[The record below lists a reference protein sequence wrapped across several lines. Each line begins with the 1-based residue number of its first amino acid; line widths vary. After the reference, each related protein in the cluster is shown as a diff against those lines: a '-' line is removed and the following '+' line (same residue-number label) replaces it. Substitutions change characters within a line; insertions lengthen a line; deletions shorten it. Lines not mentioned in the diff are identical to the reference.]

1 MKTLHELTGNYSEIN
16 VSAWNISHDGKILA
30 YLDYNNLAF
39 GVGMRSSRVLYQF
52 KNMEYNEFGKKRW
65 AVVENSQASNIL
77 KHYFL
82 NYIFPHTIAFDNEG
96 KKYNLNDELFTVA
109 RKPYG
114 TGCST
119 FILKDNADNS
129 YIELM
134 SDGIWNENALLKED
148 PNEPKVGPN
157 EPKVGNVCRFW
168 DGSNYDNNM
177 IGVLRS
183 LDPAP
188 YHFAST
194 SGHRFENAEKITNPE
209 IIKLFSN
216 D

>member
-1 MKTLHELTGNYSEIN
+1 MRTLHEFTRDYSEMS
-16 VSAWNISHDGKILA
+16 VGKWNIRKDGFFLA
-30 YLDYNNLAF
+30 FRTDENLVF
-39 GVGMRSSRVLYQF
+39 GVGMSSNGVLYEF
-52 KNMEYNEFGKKRW
+52 RDMEYHEFSDDKWG
-65 AVVENSQASNIL
+65 VVENSQASNIL

-82 NYIFPHTIAFDNEG
+82 TTIFLHTTAFDNQG
-96 KKYNLNDELFTVA
+96 KKYNLNDELFTVV
-109 RKPYG
+109 RNPYG

-134 SDGIWNENALLKED
+134 SDGVWNENALLKED
-148 PNEPKVGPN
+148 PNEPKR
-157 EPKVGNVCRFW
+157 GNVCRFW
-168 DGSNYDNNM
+168 NGSNYDNNM

-183 LDPAP
+183 LDTST

-194 SGHRFENAEKITNPE
+194 SGHKFEKAEKITNQE

-216 D
+216 A

>member
-1 MKTLHELTGNYSEIN
+1 MRTLHEFTRNYSEIN
-16 VSAWNISHDGKILA
+16 VTAWNISHDGEILA
-30 YLDYNNLAF
+30 YLDHNNLAF
-39 GVGMRSSRVLYQF
+39 GVGIDSNGVLCRF
-52 KNMEYNEFGKKRW
+52 RNMEYNEFGKKKW

-82 NYIFPHTIAFDNEG
+82 TSLFPHTIAFDNQG
-96 KKYNLNDELFTVA
+96 KKYNLNDKLFTVA

-129 YIELM
+129 YIEIM
-134 SDGIWNENALLKED
+134 SDGVWNENALLKED
-148 PNEPKVGPN
+148 PNEPKVG
-157 EPKVGNVCRFW
+157 NVCRFW
-168 DGSNYDNNM
+168 NGSNCDNNM

-183 LDPAP
+183 LDPSP
-188 YHFAST
+188 FFFSST

-216 D
+216 A